1 MENAFRVCLD
11 TTSVLAFLFLSA
23 LGGNPSADILLQ
35 KALVCS
41 VFDTL
46 RTRGPPLHR

>member
-1 MENAFRVCLD
+1 MENAFRVRLD

-35 KALVCS
+35 QGVGLLS
-41 VFDTL
+41 V
-46 RTRGPPLHR
+46 